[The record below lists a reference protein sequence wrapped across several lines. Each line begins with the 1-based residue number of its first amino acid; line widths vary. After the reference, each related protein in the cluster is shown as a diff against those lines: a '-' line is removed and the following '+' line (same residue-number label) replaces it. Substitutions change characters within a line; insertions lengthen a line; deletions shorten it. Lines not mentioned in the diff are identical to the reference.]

1 MHPRIKN
8 ILENYTYPIIKS
20 IAYPNGDMLVL
31 EGQWLGEEYHLRIL
45 CQSTLDSYFKYNEA
59 KFMFLI
65 YYPQKVA
72 EKWSNMKCMEVN
84 VVGKEIGFI

>member
-1 MHPRIKN
+1 MGTYQISFVRRTIKNTQINMHPHIKN
-8 ILENYTYPIIKS
+8 ILENYTYPTIKS

-59 KFMFLI
+59 D
-65 YYPQKVA
+65 
-72 EKWSNMKCMEVN
+72 
-84 VVGKEIGFI
+84 